1 MFSIATK
8 HFVVVIFLLSLSQ
21 GLAQT
26 TLQYNVQPKQKFGYS
41 MTSLIDQQ
49 MTQMGQEMKI
59 NMNLATDLNL
69 EITNVTKN
77 ITLQMQYIN
86 PKIEMKGM
94 EAMGVADTTIDANSQ
109 LNFKQE
115 YVFTKNGT
123 MVSHKLIE
131 EKQEELDQQAKMMKQ
146 QLTSQLKQSTDFLIY
161 KYPTKSVKVG
171 DTWNTSDTVDV
182 NGLKTVRNF
191 IHTYTS
197 TKKLNGV
204 DVAEITTKST
214 NISINGTINQM
225 GMEMEVR
232 GGMNV
237 NAVATVDIKS
247 GMVITMDMKNN
258 SDFTM
263 SMTTPMEMTIPITL
277 NIVTSLNK
285 K

>member
-1 MFSIATK
+1 MFSTLSK
-8 HFVVVIFLLSLSQ
+8 QFVVVLFLLSVSQ

-26 TLQYNVQPKQKFGYS
+26 TLQYNLQPKQKYSYS

-59 NMNLATDLNL
+59 NMNLSTDLNL

-77 ITLQMQYIN
+77 ITLQMQYVN
-86 PKIEMKGM
+86 PKISMAGM
-94 EAMGVADTTIDANSQ
+94 EAMGVADTTIDATSQ

-115 YVFTKNGT
+115 YEFTKNGT

-131 EKQEELDQQAKMMKQ
+131 EKKEELDQQAKMMKQ

-161 KYPTKSVKVG
+161 KYPTKSIKVG

-191 IHTYTS
+191 VHTYVAN
-197 TKKLNGV
+197 KKVNGV
-204 DVAEITTKST
+204 DVAEISTKSV

-225 GMEMEVR
+225 GMEFEVR

-237 NAVATVDIKS
+237 NAVASVDTKT

-263 SMTTPMEMTIPITL
+263 SMSTPMEMTIPITL
-277 NIVTSLNK
+277 NMITTLNK

>member
-1 MFSIATK
+1 MFSTLTK
-8 HFVVVIFLLSLSQ
+8 QFVVVMFLLSVSQ
-21 GLAQT
+21 SFAQT
-26 TLQYNVQPKQKFGYS
+26 TLQYNVQPKQKYSYS

-59 NMNLATDLNL
+59 NMNLTTDLNL

-77 ITLQMQYIN
+77 ITLQMQYVN
-86 PKIEMKGM
+86 PKISMSGM
-94 EAMGVADTTIDANSQ
+94 EAMGVADTTIDASSQ

-115 YVFTKNGT
+115 YEFTKNGT

-131 EKQEELDQQAKMMKQ
+131 EKKEELDQQAKMMKQ

-161 KYPTKSVKVG
+161 KYPTKSIKVG
-171 DTWNTSDTVDV
+171 DTWNTNDTVDV

-191 IHTYTS
+191 VHTYVS
-197 TKKLNGV
+197 NKKVNGV
-204 DVAEITTKST
+204 DVAEISTKSV

-237 NAVATVDIKS
+237 NAVASVDTKT

-277 NIVTSLNK
+277 NIITTLNK